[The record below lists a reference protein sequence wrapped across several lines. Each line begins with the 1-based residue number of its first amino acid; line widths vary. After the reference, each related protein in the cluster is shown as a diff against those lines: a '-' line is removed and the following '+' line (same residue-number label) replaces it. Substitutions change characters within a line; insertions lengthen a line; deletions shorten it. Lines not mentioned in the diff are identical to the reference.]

1 MLESEDSRPS
11 VMRRDCRSLTS
22 LPLCPGLRFL
32 LKVSAGAPDDTVGTG
47 CPVTGRVCGRP
58 VPCNGGQERVNRTL
72 STILASAPKAES
84 RPRMEVI
91 WDSVRVGRQVT
102 PGGGGVG
109 GVGACPPKFPPEI
122 WEGEGGS

>member
-1 MLESEDSRPS
+1 MLESAGSRPS

-22 LPLCPGLRFL
+22 LPLSPGFRFRVRRSV
-32 LKVSAGAPDDTVGTG
+32 VSGGWSVG
-47 CPVTGRVCGRP
+47 V
-58 VPCNGGQERVNRTL
+58 NAWGQERVNRTL

-84 RPRMEVI
+84 RPRIEVI
-91 WDSVRVGRQVT
+91 WDSVSVGRQVT